1 MIFDIKPVVFPPGN
15 VGGEFVCKVLV
26 AGLLS
31 QLDAGAPYYGWTL
44 GGGLRFDSEEET
56 EKIPVGFDSE
66 EGFTEMD
73 KN

>member
-1 MIFDIKPVVFPPGN
+1 
-15 VGGEFVCKVLV
+15 
-26 AGLLS
+26 
-31 QLDAGAPYYGWTL
+31 LDAGTPYNGWIL